1 MFYNDFWCPPV
12 LVCFAEA
19 KRIPFLPPPES
30 LDRGGQLQK
39 SKKGDSLKTYCK
51 SKDRWKGLSGTS
63 SKTNRKTMNFE
74 LGEKGANVDSS
85 KRYCKSKDRQ
95 RRPLQNLR
103 FSKIFEKY
111 KDTVH
116 QKYNYCKSKD
126 RQSRPLQNLRFS
138 RHRRPFAKQGGDG
151 PGALWLLN
159 PY

>member
-1 MFYNDFWCPPV
+1 MLKSYNWPFTAPQRRANPAVYVAGNALFYNDFWCPPV

-74 LGEKGANVDSS
+74 LGEKGAKADLP

-95 RRPLQNLR
+95 RRPQQNLR
-103 FSKIFEKY
+103 FSKVLRKRGKSIHQ
-111 KDTVH
+111 KDTV
-116 QKYNYCKSKD
+116 KARTAKGDPCKT
-126 RQSRPLQNLRFS
+126 
-138 RHRRPFAKQGGDG
+138 
-151 PGALWLLN
+151 
-159 PY
+159 